1 MQPVQSIFRVLACL
15 TLVTSFDPST
25 LRATPLHPA
34 FDLQGPGLSLAV
46 AGAGML
52 SPGGRSR
59 SLALNV
65 GGQVELALLYWT
77 GRDWP
82 CPEEEPGSGRCI
94 LPDTGL
100 YKDQVLSFD
109 GILVT
114 GTLIGSEI
122 QPDTSVGPINNLGYF
137 ADVTDRVQARGT
149 GRLSFA
155 VSDGDPASDLAN
167 LDGVGLLVVYA
178 NSAKPELAR
187 VIVHHGLDFVYG
199 EDRTRGETEVTQ
211 PITFNH
217 GAARALKR
225 RGEVVVFV
233 GDAES
238 VGAYGIGP
246 DRIDVS
252 RNPSLVDRL
261 DISAGAAWDADRFPV
276 DIPTGAGATTVQIF
290 SEPVGLNPDSLLWV
304 AAALWVPLP
313 VPTGCPAAVW
323 NRLPLNVWV
332 VAGFRPDQRVQD
344 TFREFTPYASVG
356 TATLAA
362 ALRFREG
369 PGLLGAA
376 KELARAATTA
386 VLNSTHASVEYP
398 LTRTQLITKVDA
410 VLRGRDAAAIL
421 ALARELD
428 EDNTAGNC
436 PLD

>member
-1 MQPVQSIFRVLACL
+1 MQPVRSMYCVLAFL
-15 TLVTSFDPST
+15 ILAASSNPGA

-52 SPGGRSR
+52 GPGGRSK
-59 SLALNV
+59 SLALNI
-65 GGQVELALLYWT
+65 GGPVELALLYWA
-77 GRDWP
+77 GRDRP
-82 CPEEEPGSGRCI
+82 CPLEEGRCA
-94 LPDTGL
+94 LPDPGP
-100 YKDQVLSFD
+100 YKDQVLFLD
-109 GILVT
+109 GVLVT
-114 GTLIGSEI
+114 GELIGSEV

-137 ADVTDRVQARGT
+137 ADVTDRVRSRGT
-149 GRLSFA
+149 GRLSFS
-155 VSDGDPASDLAN
+155 VSDGDPASNLAD
-167 LDGVGLLVVYA
+167 LDGVGLLVVYE
-178 NSAKPELAR
+178 NPAKPEPAR

-199 EDRTRGETEVTQ
+199 EDRTRGETEITQ

-217 GAARALKR
+217 GAARASR
-225 RGEVVVFV
+225 RKGEVVLFV

-238 VGAYGIGP
+238 VGAYRIGP

-252 RNPSLVDRL
+252 RNPSLADRL
-261 DISAGAAWDADRFPV
+261 DISSGTAWDADRFPI
-276 DIPTGAGATTVQIF
+276 DIPASAGATTVQIF
-290 SEPVGLNPDSLLWV
+290 SEPIGLNPDSLLWV

-313 VPTGCPAAVW
+313 VPTGCGAAVW
-323 NRLPLNVWV
+323 SRLPLNVWV

-344 TFREFTPYASVG
+344 TFHEFISYASVG
-356 TATLAA
+356 TATLSA

-386 VLNSTHASVEYP
+386 VLNATHASVEYP
-398 LTRTQLITKVDA
+398 LTRTQLITRVDA

-421 ALARELD
+421 VLARELD
-428 EDNTAGNC
+428 EDNAAGNC